1 MFHRFHKD
9 GKKPQGIGSVSQKN
23 FEKMIKLIGTE
34 NILSPA
40 QWLYRLKKKKLKKT
54 DTCLTFDDGLRS
66 QFKYALPILNKYN
79 IKAFWFIYTSVFKKK
94 IDENELFN
102 QLIFKKFKNVK
113 IFQERFLKEIK
124 IEKKVFKSKKFLKF
138 LKENKKLYPIF
149 SYEDIKYRYVRNL
162 FFSKKDFIKKMNNF
176 LDIKKKDYK
185 KGLNIW
191 MSKNQI
197 KKLSFQ
203 GHNVGLHSHSHDLNF
218 KGLSKNKQIKEYKQ
232 NFNKIYRITKIK
244 PNSMSH
250 PLNSYNSK
258 TLKILKKLNITC
270 GFRSNLNSFNIVNK
284 SNLEIARNDS
294 AYLLKYLIKFN

>member
-9 GKKPQGIGSVSQKN
+9 GKKPEGIGSVSQKN
-23 FEKMIKLIGTE
+23 FEKIIKLIGPK
-34 NILSPA
+34 NILSPTE
-40 QWLYRLKKKKLKKT
+40 WLYKLRKKKLKET

-79 IKAFWFIYTSVFKKK
+79 IKAFWFIFTSVYEKK

-102 QLIFKKFKNVK
+102 QLIFKKFKNIK
-113 IFQERFLKEIK
+113 IFQKKFLNELK
-124 IEKKVFKSKKFLKF
+124 IEKKIFISKKFMKF
-138 LKENKKLYPIF
+138 LNENKKLYPIL

-162 FFSKKDFIKKMNNF
+162 FFPRKDLIKKMNKF
-176 LDIKKKDYK
+176 LGIGIKDYK
-185 KGLNIW
+185 KALNIW
-191 MSKNQI
+191 MTKKQI

-203 GHNVGLHSHSHDLNF
+203 GHNIGLHSHSHDLNF
-218 KGLSKNKQIKEYKQ
+218 KGLPKNKQINEYKQ
-232 NFNKIYRITKIK
+232 NFNKIFRITKIK

-258 TLKILKKLNITC
+258 TLKILKKLNIKC

-284 SNLEIARNDS
+284 SDLEIARNDP
-294 AYLLKYLIKFN
+294 AYLFKYLN

>member
-9 GKKPQGIGSVSQKN
+9 GKKPAGVGSVSQKN
-23 FEKMIKLIGTE
+23 FVKIIKLIGTE
-34 NILSPA
+34 NILSPS
-40 QWLYRLKKKKLKKT
+40 QWLYKLKKKKLKKT
-54 DTCLTFDDGLRS
+54 DTCFTFDDGLRS

-79 IKAFWFIYTSVFKKK
+79 IKAFWFIYTSVFEKK

-124 IEKKVFKSKKFLKF
+124 IKKKVFKSRKFLKF
-138 LKENKKLYPIF
+138 LKENKKFYPIF
-149 SYEDIKYRYVRNL
+149 SYEDIKYRYIRNL
-162 FFSKKDFIKKMNNF
+162 FFSRKDLIKRMNNF

-185 KGLNIW
+185 KYLNIW

-197 KKLSFQ
+197 KKLSFK

-232 NFNKIYRITKIK
+232 NFNMIYKITKIK

-250 PLNSYNSK
+250 PLNSYNNK

-270 GFRSNLNSFNIVNK
+270 GFRSNLNSFNIVNE
-284 SNLEIARNDS
+284 SNLEIARNDP
-294 AYLLKYLIKFN
+294 AYLLKYLN